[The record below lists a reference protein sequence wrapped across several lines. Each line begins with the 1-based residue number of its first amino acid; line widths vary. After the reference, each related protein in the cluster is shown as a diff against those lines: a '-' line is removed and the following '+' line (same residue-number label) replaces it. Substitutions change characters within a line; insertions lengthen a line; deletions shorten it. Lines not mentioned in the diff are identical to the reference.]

1 MGETHL
7 NERSNCRHHHRV
19 GMRVE
24 RREIRRQQHVLFMIN
39 TQTTFCIFFFLFFR
53 LFCPPWRESISADV
67 SVYTSRERMED
78 RMSSN
83 KEL

>member
-39 TQTTFCIFFFLFFR
+39 TQTTFCIFFWFFVFQTFL
-53 LFCPPWRESISADV
+53 SAM
-67 SVYTSRERMED
+67 ERV
-78 RMSSN
+78 N
-83 KEL
+83 LG